1 MSDPRAWEMRVFLRV
16 ASHGSFSAAGR
27 DVGMT
32 PSSTAKLVGRLE
44 ERLGVRLVERSTRRL
59 RLTAEGD
66 LYRERAE
73 ALLGDMDA
81 LDAEI
86 AGGARTPTGPVR
98 INASVPF
105 GHHCLLPLLPEF
117 LRDHPGITL
126 DVTMTDEVVDLY
138 AARVDIA
145 FRAGPLSDS
154 ALLAQ
159 RLGTV
164 RRRIVASPGYLE
176 RKGVPLTAADLE
188 THDCLGFN
196 FRRAA
201 AVWPLKSGGRL
212 VDREVP
218 TRVLANNGE
227 TVRHMA
233 LLGLGLGRLAEYHVR
248 DDLRDGRLRTVL
260 DGVLVDTE
268 EIHAVYTGR
277 ERVPRRVRAFLD
289 FMTPRLRARLAGQGF
304 PDRPV
309 RESAS

>member
-16 ASHGSFSAAGR
+16 AAQGSFSAAGR

-44 ERLGVRLVERSTRRL
+44 ERLGVRLVERSTRKL
-59 RLTAEGD
+59 RLTAEGE
-66 LYRERAE
+66 LYRERAQT
-73 ALLGDMDA
+73 LLGELDA

-86 AGGARTPTGPVR
+86 AGGARAPTGLIR
-98 INASVPF
+98 ANASVPF
-105 GHHCLLPLLPEF
+105 GQHCLLPLLPEF
-117 LRDHPGITL
+117 LRDHPGITM

-138 AARVDIA
+138 AARVDVA

-159 RLGTV
+159 RLGVV
-164 RRRIVASPGYLE
+164 RRKIVASPAYLD
-176 RKGVPLTAADLE
+176 RKGVPMTAADLE

-218 TRVLANNGE
+218 TRILANNGE

-233 LLGLGLGRLAEYHVR
+233 LLGLGLARLAEYHVR
-248 DDLRDGRLRTVL
+248 NDLREGRLVAVL
-260 DGVLVDTE
+260 DDALVDTE

-277 ERVPRRVRAFLD
+277 DRAPRRVRAFLD
-289 FMTPRLRARLAGQGF
+289 HMAPRLRAMLAG
-304 PDRPV
+304 
-309 RESAS
+309 